1 MHTSKNI
8 IKPFLALTLISLLF
22 VSCGEHEQRSTTP
35 DIDDLLSF
43 TATEVFSMSEVD
55 SIYFSHL
62 GYESVVLEDGDILIP
77 DRQLSSLI
85 VIDDEGN
92 LIKTVREG
100 RGPGEIQDA
109 YQFTVDAQGNVYTY
123 DQRNDKILVFD
134 KDVDLLKEVIPAN
147 YESTS
152 IAKVYPMNESEWIF
166 ELTSFE
172 FLRNEDK
179 QREKLLIKYDLNTE
193 EYGEKSNLNAQPYA
207 RLLID
212 GNVMG
217 GAQVPYSPGTI
228 STFNTEE
235 ETLFLFDTSSDLIA
249 EVNASYD
256 TVNTIPVNLPTEELS
271 QAERDSMRSGYMDE
285 QWKSMQ
291 ELLPEVKAPVSK
303 MIYHKGEFW
312 MESNILGD
320 TEMWLVLNKEGQITR
335 VVHLPKDSMLM
346 HVSDE
351 HLGVRLN
358 DVTFALFTNPKPETL

>member
-1 MHTSKNI
+1 MHTTNKI

-22 VSCGEHEQRSTTP
+22 VSCGEYEQRSTTP

-62 GYESVVLEDGDILIP
+62 GYESVVLENGNILIP
-77 DRQLSSLI
+77 DRQLSNLI
-85 VIDDEGN
+85 VIDDGGN
-92 LIKTVREG
+92 LIKTVRDG

-109 YQFTVDAQGNVYTY
+109 YEFTVDAQGNVYTY

-134 KDVDLLKEVIPAN
+134 KDVALLKEVIPVN

-152 IAKVYPMNESEWIF
+152 LAKAYPMKDDEWIF
-166 ELTSFE
+166 ELNSFE

-179 QREKLLIKYDLNTE
+179 ERELFLINYDLSAE
-193 EYGEKSNLNAQPYA
+193 GYGEKFTLNAQPYA
-207 RLLID
+207 RLIID
-212 GNVMG
+212 GVTRG
-217 GAQVPYSPGTI
+217 GRLVPFSGGTI
-228 STFNTEE
+228 STYNPEE
-235 ETLFLFDTSSDLIA
+235 KTLFLFDTSSDLIA

-271 QAERDSMRSGYMDE
+271 QAERDSIRSDHMDE
-285 QWKSMQ
+285 QWKTMQ

-320 TEMWLVLNKEGQITR
+320 SEMWLVLNKEGQITR

-351 HLGVRLN
+351 HLGVRLD
-358 DVTFALFTNPKPETL
+358 DVTFALFTNPKPEAL

>member
-1 MHTSKNI
+1 MHTTNKT
-8 IKPFLALTLISLLF
+8 IKPFLILTLISLLF
-22 VSCGEHEQRSTTP
+22 VSCGEEEQRSTTP

-43 TATEVFSMSEVD
+43 TATEIFSMSEVD
-55 SIYFSHL
+55 EVYFSHL
-62 GYESVVLEDGDILIP
+62 GYESVVLENGNILIP
-77 DRQLSSLI
+77 DRQLSNLI

-92 LIKTVREG
+92 LIKTVRDG

-109 YQFTVDAQGNVYTY
+109 YEFTVDALGNIYTY
-123 DQRNDKILVFD
+123 DQGNDKILVFD
-134 KDVDLLKEVIPAN
+134 KDADLLKEVIPAN

-152 IAKVYPMNESEWIF
+152 LAKAYPMMDDEWIF

-179 QREKLLIKYDLNTE
+179 QREKLLIKYDLNAE
-193 EYGEKSNLNAQPYA
+193 EYGEKFNLNAEPYA
-207 RLLID
+207 RLIIA

-228 STFNTEE
+228 SAYNSEGK
-235 ETLFLFDTSSDLIA
+235 TLFLFETSTNHIA
-249 EVNASYD
+249 EINASYD
-256 TVNTIPVNLPTEELS
+256 TLNTIQVNLPTEELS

-285 QWKSMQ
+285 QWKTMQ

-303 MIYHKGEFW
+303 MIYHKGELW

-320 TEMWLVLNKEGQITR
+320 SEMWLVLNEEGQITR

-346 HVSDE
+346 HVSNE

-358 DVTFALFTNPKPETL
+358 DVTFALYTNPKPESL